1 MSMLIAEAILL
12 LTFYHFSFK
21 LPAIFS
27 ALLLLS
33 VLSVVAFTWA
43 NIKPYLINRGK
54 LFNLE
59 TQYLHLKRNPLVINS
74 ILAEST
80 DYDIAAIPNPVRIT
94 GHESGMVIT
103 EIINPYCK
111 PCKKAFQKT
120 EQLIKAINGQCPSVQ
135 IAFFTQAETSDN
147 IMTKTAMHM
156 LALSEKSSPL
166 KMKQSLNEWFRL
178 MDYEKWS
185 IKYPVEINDSHLDT
199 LRKQGKWFIVNKIE
213 GTPTTFIN
221 TKKLSSQVDFSD
233 LQYIV
238 D

>member
-1 MSMLIAEAILL
+1 MSMLLAEALLL
-12 LTFYHFSFK
+12 LTIYHFSFE
-21 LPAIFS
+21 LPDILS
-27 ALLLLS
+27 ALLLFS
-33 VLSVVAFTWA
+33 VLSLVAFTWA
-43 NIKPYLINRGK
+43 VIKPNLINREK
-54 LFNLE
+54 LFHLE
-59 TQYLHLKRNPLVINS
+59 TQYLHLKRNSIVINS
-74 ILAEST
+74 ILAEGV
-80 DYDIAAIPNPVRIT
+80 DYEIATIPNPVRIT
-94 GHESGMVIT
+94 DHESEMVIT
-103 EIINPYCK
+103 EIINPYCS
-111 PCKKAFQKT
+111 PCKKAFHKT
-120 EQLIKAINGQCPSVQ
+120 EQLIKATNGQCPSVQ
-135 IAFFTQAETSDN
+135 IAFFTQAETADN

-221 TKKLSSQVDFSD
+221 NKKLSSQIDFSD